1 MKKKMIAAFGALTIA
16 GVIGF
21 TTFQSGIVKAEPKL
35 TKDEIRNQVTSQY
48 PGTIRELEL
57 ERGANIYEVEVVVDG
72 KEYEL
77 KIHGDTGDVLKLEEK
92 AISARA
98 VTEND
103 KVVTDQKTDENAIT
117 NGDAADDKK
126 PNAVAQA
133 PKNNSNDDVQGEKTT
148 KSVTT
153 NKSVAPKQTV
163 ISHAEAKR
171 IALNNF
177 EGTIVELELDDNDNH
192 HTYEIEMVNGNRKA
206 EIEIDAYTGKVIV
219 LEIETEDDDEYEDDK
234 YDDNN

>member
-1 MKKKMIAAFGALTIA
+1 MKKKIIAAFGALTVA

-77 KIHGDTGDVLKLEEK
+77 KIHGDTGDILKLEEK

-98 VTEND
+98 VAENK
-103 KVVTDQKTDENAIT
+103 KVVTDQKTDKNAVA
-117 NGDAADDKK
+117 NDDAADDKK
-126 PNAVAQA
+126 PNAIAQA
-133 PKNNSNDDVQGEKTT
+133 PINNSNADVQGEKTT

-153 NKSVAPKQTV
+153 NNSNAPKQTV
-163 ISHAEAKR
+163 ISTAEAKR

-219 LEIETEDDDEYEDDK
+219 LEIETEDDDDNK

>member
-1 MKKKMIAAFGALTIA
+1 MKKKIIAAFGALTVA

-35 TKDEIRNQVTSQY
+35 TKDEIRDQVTSQY

-77 KIHGDTGDVLKLEEK
+77 KIHGDTGDILKLEEK

-98 VTEND
+98 VAEND
-103 KVVTDQKTDENAIT
+103 KVLTDQKTDKNDVT

-126 PNAVAQA
+126 PNAVPQA
-133 PKNNSNDDVQGEKTT
+133 PINNSNDDVQGEKTT

-153 NKSVAPKQTV
+153 NKSNAPKQTV

-192 HTYEIEMVNGNRKA
+192 HTYEIELVNGNRKA

-219 LEIETEDDDEYEDDK
+219 LEIETEDDDDNK

>member
-1 MKKKMIAAFGALTIA
+1 MNKKIIAAFGALTVA

-21 TTFQSGIVKAEPKL
+21 TTFQSGIVNAEPKL

-57 ERGANIYEVEVVVDG
+57 ESGANIYEVEVVVDG

-92 AISARA
+92 AISSRA
-98 VTEND
+98 VVEND
-103 KVVTDQKTDENAIT
+103 KVVVDQKTE
-117 NGDAADDKK
+117 DAPLKNDDKEKTNTGAANNSGSSSK
-126 PNAVAQA
+126 PGGTTQA
-133 PKNNSNDDVQGEKTT
+133 PINNSDDIKKNAT
-148 KSVTT
+148 
-153 NKSVAPKQTV
+153 PKQTV
-163 ISHAEAKR
+163 ISNEEAKR

-177 EGTIVELELDDNDNH
+177 KGTIIELELDDNDNH
-192 HTYEIEMVNGNRKA
+192 HTYEIEMVNGNKKA

-219 LEIETEDDDEYEDDK
+219 LEIETEDDDDDK